1 MQTFNLR
8 WVVRS
13 FLTIL
18 PRLIMA
24 VICLIWV
31 YYSADY
37 FIKWGYRVGSGLK
50 LINQQPF
57 GGDFSYYWLASQLA
71 LAGNP
76 AAVYDPVRLHAALAA
91 LFGVNIHFHFFY
103 PPSFLLVVLPLA
115 LLPYHASLAV
125 WLLTTLA
132 AYLWVI
138 RRIAPHF
145 LAVAAAVMFAGAI
158 ANFGYGQNGFLST
171 VLLGGGL
178 LLLDDAPLAGG
189 VLLGLLTY
197 KPHLA
202 VLVPVALLA
211 GRRWRALAAMAATAA
226 GLILASGLILGFA
239 VWQVFLAQT
248 VPGFLKSLGSG
259 QVMTAGA
266 FPWAMMPTLFSS
278 IYASGLGFWP
288 AIILQGLA
296 SLIVALL
303 VWRVWSQGASLAMGG
318 ALLVLGTLLFSPYL
332 VIYDLCLLALPLAW
346 IAWDGH
352 LHGWSPGEQYLL
364 FLCWMMPMFSEQIA
378 QAANLPLAPICLVA
392 LSYLALRRLVRDRL
406 PTETSPAGRLKEK
419 WPPVG

>member
-1 MQTFNLR
+1 MQTIDLR

-18 PRLIMA
+18 PRLIMV

-50 LINQQPF
+50 LIDQKPF
-57 GGDFSYYWLASQLA
+57 GGDFSYYWVASQLA
-71 LAGNP
+71 LAGHP

-91 LFGVNIHFHFFY
+91 LFGLDIHLHFFY
-103 PPSFLLVVLPLA
+103 PPSFLLVVLPFA

-125 WLLTTLA
+125 WLLTTFA

-178 LLLDDAPLAGG
+178 LLLDGAPLAGG
-189 VLLGLLTY
+189 FLLGLLTY

-211 GRRWRALAAMAATAA
+211 GRRWRALGAMAATAA
-226 GLILASGLILGFA
+226 GLILASGLILGFE

-259 QVMTAGA
+259 RVMTAGA

-288 AIILQGLA
+288 AIICRGWPRSLSPSWSGGFGARELPWRWAGRSWFWGLSSSA
-296 SLIVALL
+296 PTWWFTTSVC
-303 VWRVWSQGASLAMGG
+303 W
-318 ALLVLGTLLFSPYL
+318 P
-332 VIYDLCLLALPLAW
+332 CLWP
-346 IAWDGH
+346 G
-352 LHGWSPGEQYLL
+352 SPGTAISMAGHPENSISS
-364 FLCWMMPMFSEQIA
+364 FS
-378 QAANLPLAPICLVA
+378 
-392 LSYLALRRLVRDRL
+392 
-406 PTETSPAGRLKEK
+406 AG
-419 WPPVG
+419 